1 MRKHLFLSLALF
13 LGLGSLMAQSSVT
26 LNVNQPPL
34 ASVDA
39 GNDTMVFAGALVV
52 LQGTVNGGTAPLS
65 YLWSPA
71 LNMPDPTVLNP
82 PVNVSAPTVFALTVT
97 DANNCVTIDSVFVD
111 VAFST
116 ENFTPSMFRL
126 YPNPAT
132 NQLNIE
138 HPLQGSFQLT
148 LSNVLGQTVLTKT
161 DPGTSDKLSL
171 QVGNLPSGPYMLNIQ
186 QGNRQVSLKVVI
198 Q

>member
-1 MRKHLFLSLALF
+1 MRKHLFLPLALF
-13 LGLGSLMAQSSVT
+13 LGFGSLMAQSSVT

-39 GNDTMVFAGALVV
+39 GNDTMVFASSLVV
-52 LQGTVNGGTAPLS
+52 LQGSATGGTAPLS

-82 PVNVSAPTVFALTVT
+82 PVNVTQPTVFTLTVT
-97 DANNCVTIDSVFVD
+97 DANNCVTKDSVFVD
-111 VAFST
+111 VMFST
-116 ENFTPSMFRL
+116 ESFTPAMFKM

-132 NQLNIE
+132 DQLTIE
-138 HPLQGSFQLT
+138 HPLKGSFQLT

-161 DPGTSDKLSL
+161 DPGTTDRLSL
-171 QVGNLPSGPYMLNIQ
+171 NVGNLPAGPYMLKIQ